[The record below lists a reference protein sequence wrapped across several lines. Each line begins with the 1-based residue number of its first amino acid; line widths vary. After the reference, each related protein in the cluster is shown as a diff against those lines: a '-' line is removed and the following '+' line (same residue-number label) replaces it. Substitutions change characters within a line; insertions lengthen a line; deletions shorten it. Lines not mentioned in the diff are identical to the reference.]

1 MRCIFRLRYRSW
13 LNFSGRC
20 FRIGSHIFS
29 YSFQISREPFLT
41 PSRNSCSFI
50 KRRWLEHLWLLYVYR
65 SKRLYYKLIHM
76 HSLFSSISGQKSIL
90 HTYVTYI
97 HRFLFFVKG
106 LFILTLAARYP
117 PPPQQQPQQSTRH
130 KCLCAGAADVV
141 SELRNGITETL
152 SQTQEVVFFFGMIY
166 DGEHHVTRPKY
177 QVCCW

>member
-97 HRFLFFVKG
+97 HRFLFLLKDSSSWLWQHVIPLLLNNNHNKAQGTSACVQELQMWCPSFATVLPRPCPKP
-106 LFILTLAARYP
+106 R
-117 PPPQQQPQQSTRH
+117 
-130 KCLCAGAADVV
+130 KLCFSSDDLWWRTPCDQA
-141 SELRNGITETL
+141 
-152 SQTQEVVFFFGMIY
+152 
-166 DGEHHVTRPKY
+166 
-177 QVCCW
+177 